1 MTCGEVSGG
10 GPRGDKRA
18 PRIAALRFR
27 IDGIGGP
34 AYKPTMR
41 RALFSAALF
50 LALLLAG
57 YTGYW
62 FYVAHRLAAGVEPWA
77 EARRAQG
84 YTLRWDGFTVS
95 GYPSE
100 FRLSFSGAVIGGT
113 RPLPF
118 EAAAPLLVG
127 EARPW
132 NLQRWRITASRG
144 VHATAPSQGSEIAAA
159 AIDGELAL
167 ADAPAIDLTAH
178 DVAGGGKA
186 AGLAIA
192 EARLQLTLPPQRPA
206 SHRDTAANGALRLT
220 RAKLPQAVSPFGD
233 TIETL
238 VLAGSLKGA
247 IPQGPLR
254 QALTAWRDDGG
265 TIELA
270 DAALHWGALDLRASG
285 TLALDEAM
293 QPEGSLTATVED
305 HGAVIDAAVAA
316 GYLRAGDAHFIKTFL
331 GLMAKP
337 GPDGK
342 KRLTV
347 PLSLQNDRIYL
358 GPAQVAALPRF
369 TWE

>member
-1 MTCGEVSGG
+1 MACAKVSGDE
-10 GPRGDKRA
+10 PRGDKRA

-27 IDGIGGP
+27 IDGTGGP
-34 AYKPTMR
+34 AYKPAMR
-41 RALFSAALF
+41 RALLSAALF

-62 FYVAHRLAAGVEPWA
+62 FYIAHRLAADVVPWA

-84 YTLRWDGFTVS
+84 YTLHWDGFTVS
-95 GYPSE
+95 GYPSK
-100 FRLSFSGAVIGGT
+100 FRLSFSGAAVGGT

-118 EAAAPLLVG
+118 AATAPLLIG

-132 NLQRWRITASRG
+132 NLQRWGVNAPQG
-144 VHATAPSQGSEIAAA
+144 VHAAAPSQGDDIAAA

-167 ADAPAIDLTAH
+167 ADATALDLTAH

-186 AGLAIA
+186 AGLAVA
-192 EARLQLTLPPQRPA
+192 EARLQLILPLQRPV
-206 SHRDTAANGALRLT
+206 SHRDTAASGALRLT
-220 RAKLPQAVSPFGD
+220 GAKLPQAVSPFGD

-238 VLAGSLKGA
+238 RLAGSLKGT
-247 IPQGPLR
+247 IPPGPLH
-254 QALTAWRDDGG
+254 QALTVWRDDGG

-270 DAALHWGALDLRASG
+270 EGVLRWGALDLRANG

-293 QPEGSLTATVED
+293 QPEGSLTATIED
-305 HGAVIDAAVAA
+305 QGAIIDAAVAA
-316 GYLRAGDAHFIKTFL
+316 GYLRAGDAPFIKIFL

-337 GPDGK
+337 GRDGK
-342 KRLTV
+342 KRLTL
-347 PLSLQNDRIYL
+347 PLSLQNGRVYL